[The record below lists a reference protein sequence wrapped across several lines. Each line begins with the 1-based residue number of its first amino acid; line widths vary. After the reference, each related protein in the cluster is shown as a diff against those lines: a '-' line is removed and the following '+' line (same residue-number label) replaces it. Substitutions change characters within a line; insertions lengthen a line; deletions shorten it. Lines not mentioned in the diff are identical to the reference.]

1 MKLVFGIEK
10 RHIAAFALL
19 LLCLSNLTL
28 GQTTVTGGIS
38 GTVTDP
44 SGAMVGGAKLTLK
57 SVATGET
64 TTTTSSATGDFQLPL
79 LKPGDY
85 TLIVSQDNFKSLTR
99 TVTVLLGQNSTLNL
113 ALELGTGTTVIEVTS
128 GPALLQ
134 TEDANLTGD
143 DIREVGEEIVDE
155 DDELAE
161 DVLSAEDDADLPELP
176 EGDVEPEN
184 FEETP

>member
-1 MKLVFGIEK
+1 MAELQPRFGCMRDGLPMGRFVGGLGVRLINGRYPFEMREESMKLVFGIEK

-19 LLCLSNLTL
+19 LVCLASLSL
-28 GQTTVTGGIS
+28 GKTTDTGGIS

-85 TLIVSQDNFKSLTR
+85 TLIVSRDNFKSLTR

-113 ALELGTGTTVIEVTS
+113 ALDLCTPPTL
-128 GPALLQ
+128 P
-134 TEDANLTGD
+134 
-143 DIREVGEEIVDE
+143 
-155 DDELAE
+155 
-161 DVLSAEDDADLPELP
+161 DVPSYPPFLH
-176 EGDVEPEN
+176 
-184 FEETP
+184 

>member
-19 LLCLSNLTL
+19 LLCLSSLTL

-79 LKPGDY
+79 RFSSARIPP
-85 TLIVSQDNFKSLTR
+85 
-99 TVTVLLGQNSTLNL
+99 ST
-113 ALELGTGTTVIEVTS
+113 S
-128 GPALLQ
+128 
-134 TEDANLTGD
+134 
-143 DIREVGEEIVDE
+143 R
-155 DDELAE
+155 
-161 DVLSAEDDADLPELP
+161 LSSARAPP
-176 EGDVEPEN
+176 
-184 FEETP
+184 